1 MKFTFDVP
9 RLAVGRGIVPINL
22 MRNTH
27 SSIATVIA
35 VGFLIAINL
44 IAFNWTSKFFRKQLA
59 ARFVRY
65 GERMPKLE
73 GPDYFGSKSLRV
85 EQSRANLIIYLS
97 PPTLKGQSI
106 SLLKFCESLRKRA
119 DAPFQTTLITSGL
132 LPEVVQLLED
142 KLIGYT
148 VLNDTDEEI
157 AHRLGLKSGEGGTF
171 YFDNLGI
178 CRFSSRQQPV
188 PEDIEQLLN
197 SGTAEVEFG
206 RGKALPSWSLIEAQT
221 LRRVTTAELSA
232 KTEQT
237 WVFLLADCFSCG
249 PPNPDVYLKDFTDWR
264 KLAKNI
270 NTTPVVIFDSAFLR
284 RQVVT
289 AWERFGLKSPVYVAE
304 GDLRSLSSFARSRGL
319 QPTQPPIVRTDPSGA
334 VTNISVL
341 RKSDYSQSSAGSDK
355 PAYLRTF
362 QDLGL
367 DVYDVD
373 SHNGLYYLSER
384 RRHSVIVLN
393 ERFEIQKEIGGIGSA
408 PGRLFRPG
416 AIDVS
421 DDGIIY
427 VQDGGNERIQCFSI
441 DGTYLAALNTEPY
454 MGFAAGTGG
463 EIYLGQPEKGG
474 LISVYSREGKL
485 LRSFGKLKVYSDL
498 HGEEFKGQDEQFSNG
513 INRVRLS
520 VDKDGNILVSF
531 MLIPLIQ
538 KYSRNGQLIF
548 EQRLEG
554 PEIEALTQS
563 PGGHL
568 TMSMDG
574 FAEEVIALEAVPR
587 PNGEIGVV
595 LTDRSIYVADQNG
608 KRLRVLHPHVE
619 SNFTPEMTGI
629 TPAGEL
635 MVISLSPRSCYRLA
649 ID

>member
-1 MKFTFDVP
+1 
-9 RLAVGRGIVPINL
+9 
-22 MRNTH
+22 MRNAH

-44 IAFNWTSKFFRKQLA
+44 IAFNWTSKFFRKQLGA
-59 ARFVRY
+59 TFVRY

-73 GPDYFGSKSLRV
+73 GPDYFGRKSLRV

-106 SLLKFCESLRKRA
+106 SLLKFCERLRKRA

-148 VLNDTDEEI
+148 VLNDADEEI

-178 CRFSSRQQPV
+178 CRFSSTQQPV
-188 PEDIEQLLN
+188 PEDVEQLLDI
-197 SGTAEVEFG
+197 GTVEVEFG

-221 LRRVTTAELSA
+221 LRRVSTTGLSA
-232 KTEQT
+232 KTEQA
-237 WVFLLADCFSCG
+237 WVFFLADCFSCG

-270 NTTPVVIFDSAFLR
+270 NTTPIVVFDSTFLR

-289 AWERFGLKSPVYVAE
+289 ARERFGLKSPVYVAE
-304 GDLRSLSSFARSRGL
+304 EDLRPLSRFALSRGL
-319 QPTQPPIVRTDPSGA
+319 QPTQPLIVRTSPSGT

-341 RKSDYSQSSAGSDK
+341 RKPDYSLSSARGEN

-373 SHNGLYYLSER
+373 SHNGLYYVSER

-393 ERFEIQKEIGGIGSA
+393 EHFEIQKEIGGIGSA

-427 VQDGGNERIQCFSI
+427 VQDGGNERIQTFSI
-441 DGTYLAALNTEPY
+441 DGTYLAAFNTEPY

-485 LRSFGKLKVYSDL
+485 LRSFGNLKVYSDL
-498 HGEEFKGQDEQFSNG
+498 HGEEFKDQDEEFSNG

-538 KYSRNGQLIF
+538 KYTRQGQLIF

-554 PEIEALTQS
+554 PEIETLTQS
-563 PGGHL
+563 PGGRL

-595 LTDRSIYVADQNG
+595 LTDRSIYFADQNG

-649 ID
+649 TD